1 MLVMSKRIDG
11 SHRYLAVALEG
22 PPAAQLAADHTIT
35 FSPSTATVAPV
46 YPTIAAARAAS
57 GCATCKATTKPAH
70 QSAPA
75 PGEPARVPMR
85 APGPAR
91 GTQTRHLAQPT
102 ASDPALTAGD
112 TALLPTPSVPTAL
125 CAVDNAC
132 GAATPVARNPGQCD
146 NNIGLF
152 SQTSNCTIDAQEIS
166 GVDAFRGFS
175 DRVPGDT
182 DTFKVHSDYQQQWDN
197 GWRANAGPFGLNGH
211 TSRQYGASFDITY
224 ALRGDCWTSNQ
235 PGDDT
240 GLCDSTGTND
250 NMGQDSWR
258 WEKHVLYECDLGGC
272 GATPY
277 EILFNDSFDGGNDQL
292 YLHDV
297 TSEGKDPAQITA
309 GTWGRW
315 ARYQPDTS
323 LETRLQSS
331 TTVGNGAEVSIN
343 FPSSYGGATWS
354 SNVVDQAYN
363 NIGNAYHFRGPGS
376 GLPWMGYY
384 YDYDGNHSPWQ
395 YEYWSCEFAPG
406 WIGATTQSQVFQG
419 TTQCWENGY

>member
-1 MLVMSKRIDG
+1 MTGAGDQGANWTRLASGTVPAAGPLAVSVPVTTLSKSNNHEFMLVMSKRIDG

-112 TALLPTPSVPTAL
+112 TALLPTPSVPAAL

-166 GVDAFRGFS
+166 GVDAKGRTPPRSRPARGAGGHGINRT
-175 DRVPGDT
+175 RVWKQGY
-182 DTFKVHSDYQQQWDN
+182 K
-197 GWRANAGPFGLNGH
+197 AA
-211 TSRQYGASFDITY
+211 
-224 ALRGDCWTSNQ
+224 
-235 PGDDT
+235 
-240 GLCDSTGTND
+240 
-250 NMGQDSWR
+250 
-258 WEKHVLYECDLGGC
+258 
-272 GATPY
+272 
-277 EILFNDSFDGGNDQL
+277 QL
-292 YLHDV
+292 SAMV
-297 TSEGKDPAQITA
+297 PK
-309 GTWGRW
+309 
-315 ARYQPDTS
+315 
-323 LETRLQSS
+323 
-331 TTVGNGAEVSIN
+331 
-343 FPSSYGGATWS
+343 
-354 SNVVDQAYN
+354 
-363 NIGNAYHFRGPGS
+363 
-376 GLPWMGYY
+376 
-384 YDYDGNHSPWQ
+384 
-395 YEYWSCEFAPG
+395 
-406 WIGATTQSQVFQG
+406 
-419 TTQCWENGY
+419 